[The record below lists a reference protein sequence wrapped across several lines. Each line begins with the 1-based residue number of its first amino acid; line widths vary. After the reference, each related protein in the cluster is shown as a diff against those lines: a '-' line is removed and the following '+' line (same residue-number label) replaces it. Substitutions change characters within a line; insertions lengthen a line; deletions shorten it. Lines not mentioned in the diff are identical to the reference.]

1 MQQMIIQKRNGKKP
15 LFIVLSIFAGILV
28 IMGILTALM
37 LSDPN
42 RNVAAA
48 AKTDTVAVK
57 LGIAALSGEPARLT
71 AEELNGFLS
80 ERFAS
85 QPPQCYI
92 NSDDTVAVYLPVDY
106 QGIHLGVVANF
117 TVGFNSAQE
126 QIFAEVHSVQVGR
139 LPVQP
144 ALALNLFKKK
154 FPQGIYVSGNVMRAD
169 ISLLNAKIFGNLVG
183 LQISGVEVTGRYF
196 VLNVTGNADKLKE
209 FIVQTLPGYFDLL
222 K

>member
-1 MQQMIIQKRNGKKP
+1 M
-15 LFIVLSIFAGILV
+15 
-28 IMGILTALM
+28 
-37 LSDPN
+37 
-42 RNVAAA
+42 
-48 AKTDTVAVK
+48 
-57 LGIAALSGEPARLT
+57 
-71 AEELNGFLS
+71 
-80 ERFAS
+80 
-85 QPPQCYI
+85 
-92 NSDDTVAVYLPVDY
+92 
-106 QGIHLGVVANF
+106 
-117 TVGFNSAQE
+117 
-126 QIFAEVHSVQVGR
+126 
-139 LPVQP
+139 PVQP